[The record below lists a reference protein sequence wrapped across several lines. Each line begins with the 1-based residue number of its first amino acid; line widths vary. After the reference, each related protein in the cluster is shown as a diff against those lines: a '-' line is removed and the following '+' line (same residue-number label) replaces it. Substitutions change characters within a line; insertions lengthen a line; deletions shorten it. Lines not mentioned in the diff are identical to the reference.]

1 MSRPFGKSELVYQSL
16 LMRNLLRQVEAF
28 ADCDHPVL
36 IQGETGVGKEHL
48 AALIHQGHSR
58 YGRGPFVPVNCGAVP
73 DGLFES
79 LFFGHSR
86 GAFTGAVQAHKG
98 FFERAQEGTLFLD
111 EVGELPLY
119 QQVRLLRVLEDGVI
133 TRVGSETPQRTDFR
147 LVAATNRN
155 LVDMVR
161 LGSFRADLYYRIAV
175 IELHVPSLQE
185 RGVEERLAI
194 FRSVLVRVLQQP
206 PQARVP
212 LDPPAWLLDRVALM
226 QFPGNIRQLRNLA
239 ERIGVITRQMG
250 EWQQTMI
257 ENVLA
262 LSESMSGPAPGA
274 APAVR
279 TPGPM
284 VPVAGRRARMG
295 TEERQRIVE
304 ALDAHDWRRQE
315 AASQLGISRKTLWE
329 KMRRYGIGESTGA
342 EPGGAGYRGAPGDA
356 GPAGEGTGERR
367 GAS

>member
-1 MSRPFGKSELVYQSL
+1 LVYQSL

-36 IQGETGVGKEHL
+36 IEGETGVGKEHM

-119 QQVRLLRVLEDGVI
+119 QQVRLLRVLEDGVV
-133 TRVGSETPQRTDFR
+133 TRVGSETPLNTDFR

-161 LGSFRADLYYRIAV
+161 QGTFRADLYYRIAV
-175 IELHVPSLQE
+175 IELHVPSLHE

-206 PQARVP
+206 PATEDYL
-212 LDPPAWLLDRVALM
+212 LDPPAWLLDRVAIM

-250 EWQQTMI
+250 HWHQTMI

-262 LSESMSGPAPGA
+262 LSESMSGPAPDAALGA
-274 APAVR
+274 LPAGPVMPAP
-279 TPGPM
+279 
-284 VPVAGRRARMG
+284 GRRVRLG

-315 AASQLGISRKTLWE
+315 AASHLGISRKTLWE
-329 KMRRYGIGESTGA
+329 KMRKYGIGETGGQA
-342 EPGGAGYRGAPGDA
+342 ANERTAD
-356 GPAGEGTGERR
+356 GERAQ
-367 GAS
+367 GTS

>member
-1 MSRPFGKSELVYQSL
+1 MSHPFGKSELVYQSL

-36 IQGETGVGKEHL
+36 IEGETGVGKEHM

-79 LFFGHSR
+79 LFFGHTR
-86 GAFTGAVQAHKG
+86 GAFTGAIQAHKG
-98 FFERAQEGTLFLD
+98 FFERAQGGTLFLD
-111 EVGELPLY
+111 EVGELPLF

-133 TRVGSETPQRTDFR
+133 TRVGSEAPVRTDFR

-155 LVDMVR
+155 LIDMVR
-161 LGSFRADLYYRIAV
+161 QGSFRADLYYRIAV

-206 PQARVP
+206 PASAAMS
-212 LDPPAWLLDRVALM
+212 LEPPAWLLDRVAIM

-250 EWQQTMI
+250 HWHQAMI
-257 ENVLA
+257 ENTLA
-262 LSESMSGPAPGA
+262 LSEAMSGPAPDRPPGA
-274 APAVR
+274 AH
-279 TPGPM
+279 PGPPPP
-284 VPVAGRRARMG
+284 VPGRRVRLG
-295 TEERQRIVE
+295 SEERQRILE
-304 ALDAHDWRRQE
+304 ALEAHDWRRQE

-329 KMRRYGIGESTGA
+329 KMRKYGIGDDAAATA
-342 EPGGAGYRGAPGDA
+342 APPPAAPGADD
-356 GPAGEGTGERR
+356 GRMQ
-367 GAS
+367 GAA